1 MFTLNLIHGLQKILL
16 DWLGRTPE
24 GIVITNTIMV
34 AVTVLV
40 FWLFYWL
47 VFRIFKRASNRV
59 VGEHSRVRPLRIQ
72 KQEILSA
79 QEVSRILNG
88 TFLAISWFLR
98 LYIVVA
104 FINTVLALF
113 EWSRETAEVLA
124 RQFALLVGGLFGAV
138 LNYLPDLF
146 TALLIIAIAY
156 GFLKLFRLVF
166 EGIERQ
172 RIQLQNF

>member
-59 VGEHSRVRPLRIQ
+59 VGEHSRVRPLRI
-72 KQEILSA
+72 EPGDRVGISVATESSGRLSGHG
-79 QEVSRILNG
+79 RC
-88 TFLAISWFLR
+88 
-98 LYIVVA
+98 
-104 FINTVLALF
+104 
-113 EWSRETAEVLA
+113 
-124 RQFALLVGGLFGAV
+124 RQGPAPYRPDRTGADST
-138 LNYLPDLF
+138 P
-146 TALLIIAIAY
+146 
-156 GFLKLFRLVF
+156 
-166 EGIERQ
+166 
-172 RIQLQNF
+172 